1 MYFWVGQPPKSTI
14 EYSTYEYSTYEQ
26 HIEIGTA
33 KTTQK
38 YTAMQK
44 RLRINKGGFLM
55 SEKNGKQLS
64 ISFRVDA
71 GVVEHNN
78 REFIARNVDGERIG
92 DNITYRREDLREFY
106 QKLFGQALAD
116 YNAGKKRPYQRI
128 SDYYEHIKNGKQERL
143 FEEIVVQF
151 GDMETCGLKSGKR
164 GAGSAWEEAKLML
177 DDYMRGFEKRNPN
190 LKVFNAVMH
199 LDEATPHLHIDFVP
213 ITHSGSRG
221 LSTRVS
227 MSGAL
232 REQGFTSANKMQ
244 NEWAAWEE
252 RERGIMTDIL
262 RAHDLSRDVKNDTH
276 AHLTVD
282 EYKQKEMKKAE
293 IRKLNAHINEL
304 KKKNPTELTEEEITL
319 IKNQNDFMRSEILN
333 YRDKV
338 AALSRK
344 VGAKFVSFEIFSED
358 KLQFVAAELEK
369 SGIPF
374 VEENSALHIP
384 DYAQK
389 TTAAIAATFRPN
401 KVEGVREK
409 IKLEIDRL
417 IYSSANLD
425 DLLNKLKARG
435 YEIKRGKHLAV
446 KPTFAERFVRLK
458 TLGEAYLPKNL
469 EQRISE
475 REKFTDAVCEKFKTA
490 NAIEKKFHVTVMDM
504 VIEIKQFRLLPQKL
518 DERKIYAF
526 KNDANIDYLSRQLMT
541 LGEFGLSSREQI
553 YEKADE
559 LKRGIDEKNEKLRFL
574 SEEIPT
580 LKSDISQLRFLFAA
594 HSSKPDA
601 MTQTKIAA
609 AREIAEKHN
618 VKTEADIGNL
628 EKRLKA
634 LPDLIT
640 SAKNEVADEQL
651 KLKRVSDL
659 ITAYEKIVEGNYI
672 DNLIRAQKE
681 QEQSRTPDSPNL
693 KKS

>member
-1 MYFWVGQPPKSTI
+1 MYFWVVQPPKSTI

>member
-1 MYFWVGQPPKSTI
+1 
-14 EYSTYEYSTYEQ
+14 
-26 HIEIGTA
+26 
-33 KTTQK
+33 
-38 YTAMQK
+38 
-44 RLRINKGGFLM
+44 M
-55 SEKNGKQLS
+55 SEKSGKQLS

-71 GVVEHNN
+71 GVIKHNN

-92 DNITYRREDLREFY
+92 DNIAYRQEDLREFY
-106 QKLFGQALAD
+106 QRLFGQALAD
-116 YNAGKKRPYQRI
+116 YNASKKRPYQRI
-128 SDYYEHIKNGKQERL
+128 PDYYEHIKNGKQEKL

-151 GDMETCGLKSGKR
+151 GDMETCGLKSGK
-164 GAGSAWEEAKLML
+164 WEEAKLML
-177 DDYMRGFEKRNPN
+177 DDYMRSFERRNPN

-199 LDEATPHLHIDFVP
+199 LDEATPHLHINFVP
-213 ITHSGSRG
+213 ITHNGSRG

-252 RERGIMTDIL
+252 RERDIMTDIL

-282 EYKQKEMKKAE
+282 EYKQQEMKKAE

-304 KKKNPTELTEEEITL
+304 KKKNPIELTEEEITL

-344 VGAKFVSFEIFSED
+344 VGAKFVPFEIFSED
-358 KLQFVAAELEK
+358 KLQFIAAELEK

-389 TTAAIAATFRPN
+389 TAAAIAATFRPN

-417 IYSSANLD
+417 IYSSANLG
-425 DLLNKLKARG
+425 DLLNKLKMRG
-435 YEIKRGKHLAV
+435 YEIKRGKYLAV
-446 KPTFAERFVRLK
+446 KPMFAERFVRLK
-458 TLGEAYLPKNL
+458 TLGDAYLPKNL

-475 REKFTDAVCEKFKTA
+475 RDKFTDAVREKFKTA
-490 NAIEKKFHVTVMDM
+490 NTIEKKFHVTVMDM
-504 VIEIKQFRLLPQKL
+504 VIDIKQFRLTPQKL
-518 DERKIYAF
+518 NKRKIYAF

-559 LKRGIDEKNEKLRFL
+559 LKRGIDEKNEKIRFL

-594 HSSKPDA
+594 HSSKSDA

-609 AREIAEKHN
+609 AREIAEMHG
-618 VKTEADIGNL
+618 VKTEADIENL

-640 SAKNEVADEQL
+640 SAKNEASDEQL

-681 QEQSRTPDSPNL
+681 QEQTRTSDSPNL
-693 KKS
+693 KKT

>member
-1 MYFWVGQPPKSTI
+1 
-14 EYSTYEYSTYEQ
+14 
-26 HIEIGTA
+26 
-33 KTTQK
+33 
-38 YTAMQK
+38 
-44 RLRINKGGFLM
+44 M

-64 ISFRVDA
+64 ISFRVDE

-78 REFIARNVDGERIG
+78 RDFIARNVDKERIA
-92 DNITYRREDLREFY
+92 DNIVYQREDLREFY
-106 QKLFGQALAD
+106 RKLFGQALAD
-116 YNAGKKRPYQRI
+116 YNASKKRPYQRI
-128 SDYYEHIKNGKQERL
+128 PDYYEHIKNGKQEKL

-151 GDMETCGLKSGKR
+151 GDMETCGLKSCK
-164 GAGSAWEEAKLML
+164 WEEAKLML
-177 DDYMRGFEKRNPN
+177 DDYMKSFEQRNPN

-213 ITHSGSRG
+213 ITHIGSRG

-282 EYKQKEMKKAE
+282 EYKQQEMKKAE

-344 VGAKFVSFEIFSED
+344 VGAKFVPFEIFSEE
-358 KLQFVAAELEK
+358 KIQYVAAELEK

-389 TTAAIAATFRPN
+389 TAAAIAATFRPN

-417 IYSSANLD
+417 IYSSENLD
-425 DLLNKLKARG
+425 DLLNKLKVRG
-435 YEIKRGKHLAV
+435 YEIKRGREQDVRAVCPKAAQGRAATEANRKYLAV

-458 TLGEAYLPKNL
+458 TLGDAYLPKNL

-475 REKFTDAVCEKFKTA
+475 RDKFTDAVQEKFKTA
-490 NAIEKKFHVTVMDM
+490 NTIEKKFHVTVMDM
-504 VIEIKQFRLLPQKL
+504 VIEIKQFRLMPIKL

-553 YEKADE
+553 YEKANE
-559 LKRGIDEKNEKLRFL
+559 LKRRVDEKNEKIRFL

-580 LKSDISQLRFLFAA
+580 LKSDISQLCFLFAA
-594 HSSKPDA
+594 HSPKPDA

-609 AREIAEKHN
+609 AREIAEKHG
-618 VKTEADIGNL
+618 VKTEADIENL
-628 EKRLKA
+628 EKQLKA

-681 QEQSRTPDSPNL
+681 QEQTRTPDSPNL

>member
-1 MYFWVGQPPKSTI
+1 M
-14 EYSTYEYSTYEQ
+14 
-26 HIEIGTA
+26 
-33 KTTQK
+33 
-38 YTAMQK
+38 
-44 RLRINKGGFLM
+44 ND
-55 SEKNGKQLS
+55 KNGKQIS
-64 ISFRVDA
+64 ISFRVDD

-78 REFIARNVDGERIG
+78 RDFIAKNVDGERIG
-92 DNITYRREDLREFY
+92 DNITYARTDIKELYD
-106 QKLFGQALAD
+106 KLFGKALTE
-116 YNAGKKRPYQRI
+116 YNAKQTQASRKIP
-128 SDYYEHIKNGKQERL
+128 DYYEHISKSSKGKP
-143 FEEIVVQF
+143 FYEIVVQF
-151 GDMETCGLKSGKR
+151 GDMETCGQKSGK
-164 GAGSAWEEAKLML
+164 WEEAKLML
-177 DDYMRGFEKRNPN
+177 DDFMRGFEKRNPN

-213 ITHSGSRG
+213 VAHKVERG
-221 LSTRVS
+221 LSVKVS
-227 MSGAL
+227 MKGAL
-232 REQGFTSANKMQ
+232 KEMGFSSANKMC
-244 NEWAAWEE
+244 NEWSAWEE

-282 EYKQKEMKKAE
+282 EYKQREMKKAE

-304 KKKNPTELTEEEITL
+304 KKKNPTELTVEEITL

-344 VGAKFVSFEIFSED
+344 VGAKFVPFEIFSED

-389 TTAAIAATFRPN
+389 TAAAIAATFRPS

-417 IYSSANLD
+417 IYSSENLE
-425 DLLNKLKARG
+425 DLLNKLKERG
-435 YEIKRGKHLAV
+435 YQIKRGKYLAV

-469 EQRISE
+469 ELRISE
-475 REKFTDAVCEKFKTA
+475 RDKFTDAVRDKFKTA
-490 NAIEKKFHVTVMDM
+490 NTIEKKFHITVMDM
-504 VIEIKQFRLLPQKL
+504 VIEIKQFRLVPQKL
-518 DERKIYAF
+518 DTRKIYAF
-526 KNDANIDYLSRQLMT
+526 KNDANIDYLSRQLIT
-541 LGEFGLSSREQI
+541 LGEFNLSSREQM
-553 YEKADE
+553 YAKGEE
-559 LKRGIDEKNEKLRFL
+559 LKSSIDKKNAEIRKLT
-574 SEEIPT
+574 EEIPT
-580 LKSDISQLRFLFAA
+580 LKSDISQLRFLFSA
-594 HSSKPDA
+594 HSAKPDA

-609 AREIAEKHN
+609 AREIAEKHGI
-618 VKTEADIGNL
+618 KSADDIEKL
-628 EKRLKA
+628 EHRLNT
-634 LPDLIT
+634 LPDIIT
-640 SAKNEVADEQL
+640 SVKNEVADEQL

-672 DNLIRAQKE
+672 DTLIRTQKE
-681 QEQSRTPDSPNL
+681 REKARTADSPNL

>member
-1 MYFWVGQPPKSTI
+1 MLGAKTAVGVQGVSPCEMYFWVVQPPKSTI
-14 EYSTYEYSTYEQ
+14 EYSTYEQ

-38 YTAMQK
+38 ITATQK
-44 RLRINKGGFLM
+44 RLRHNKGGFSM
-55 SEKNGKQLS
+55 SEKNSKQLS

-71 GVVEHNN
+71 GVIEHNN

-92 DNITYRREDLREFY
+92 DNIAYKQEDLREFY
-106 QKLFGQALAD
+106 QRLFGQALAD
-116 YNAGKKRPYQRI
+116 YNASKKRPYQRI
-128 SDYYEHIKNGKQERL
+128 PDYYEHIKNGKQEKL

-151 GDMETCGLKSGKR
+151 GDMETCGLKSGK
-164 GAGSAWEEAKLML
+164 WEEAKLML
-177 DDYMRGFEKRNPN
+177 DDYMRSFERRNPN

-213 ITHSGSRG
+213 ITHIGSRG

-282 EYKQKEMKKAE
+282 EYKQQEMKKAE

-344 VGAKFVSFEIFSED
+344 VGAKFVPFEIFSED
-358 KLQFVAAELEK
+358 KLHFVAAELEK

-374 VEENSALHIP
+374 VEENNALHIP

-425 DLLNKLKARG
+425 DLLNKLKIRG
-435 YEIKRGKHLAV
+435 YEIKRGKYLAV
-446 KPTFAERFVRLK
+446 KPMFAERFVRLK
-458 TLGEAYLPKNL
+458 TLGDAYLPKNL

-475 REKFTDAVCEKFKTA
+475 RDKFTDAVREKFKTA
-490 NAIEKKFHVTVMDM
+490 NTIEKKFHVTVMDM
-504 VIEIKQFRLLPQKL
+504 GIEIKQFRLMPRKL
-518 DERKIYAF
+518 DKRKIYAF
-526 KNDANIDYLSRQLMT
+526 KNDANIDYLSQQLMT
-541 LGEFGLSSREQI
+541 LGEFGLTSREQI

-559 LKRGIDEKNEKLRFL
+559 LKRGIDEKTEKIRALTD
-574 SEEIPT
+574 EIPT
-580 LKSDISQLRFLFAA
+580 LILISNQ
-594 HSSKPDA
+594 
-601 MTQTKIAA
+601 
-609 AREIAEKHN
+609 
-618 VKTEADIGNL
+618 
-628 EKRLKA
+628 
-634 LPDLIT
+634 
-640 SAKNEVADEQL
+640 
-651 KLKRVSDL
+651 
-659 ITAYEKIVEGNYI
+659 YI
-672 DNLIRAQKE
+672 DNREKI
-681 QEQSRTPDSPNL
+681 
-693 KKS
+693 